1 MNQFFKVSIVFFLF
15 LQLRCA
21 VGPVNGLIY
30 SDTRFAGEF
39 NSANDVKYEKEGKSC
54 LHNFF
59 GLITLGSASAGRVA
73 QNSGIKRI
81 ALIDHSTL
89 NVFQILYGRYCTH
102 VYGE

>member
-1 MNQFFKVSIVFFLF
+1 MNLLLKISIAFLLF
-15 LQLRCA
+15 LQIQCA

-30 SDTRFAGEF
+30 SETRFAGEF
-39 NSANDVKYEKEGKSC
+39 NSANDVKYVKEGKSC
-54 LHNFF
+54 LHNIL
-59 GLITLGSASAGRVA
+59 GMITLGSASAGRVA